1 MSAVLT
7 VERITD
13 IDTLALVEP
22 EWWTLWQR
30 SQTATPFQS
39 PAWQL
44 AWWAAFSPG
53 QLRVLAIRNE
63 DELAALVPLY
73 LETGTLGPRLLP
85 IGISLSDYID
95 VLTRPEAAGVLDEVV
110 GQLCRW
116 SEWDC
121 WEMEPVP
128 FGAALLRIP
137 SPEYCTRHVT
147 ESETCPVLD
156 LHQGYTD
163 AGTHAA
169 VPARQRRKLR
179 MARHRIARSGARI
192 ALVTTTEWSSGLWIE
207 ALFKLHALRW
217 QERGEPGVL
226 ADPRTRTF
234 QDAALPCLMR
244 RGIARLLAL
253 TIDGELAA
261 VYYGFTHRHRAYAYL
276 GGFDPRFSYYSPGT
290 LLLGRAIEDALREGV
305 REFHFLR
312 GAEDY
317 KYAWG
322 ATDRQTFR
330 VAFKKRSAHD

>member
-13 IDTLALVEP
+13 LDPLALIEL
-22 EWWTLWQR
+22 EWWTLWEH

-39 PAWQL
+39 PARQL
-44 AWWAAFSPG
+44 AWWEAFSPG

-63 DELAALVPLY
+63 DELTALVPLY

-85 IGISLSDYID
+85 IGISLSDYTD
-95 VLTRPEAAGVLDEVV
+95 VLAHPEAAGMADEVV

-116 SEWDC
+116 REWES

-128 FGAALLRIP
+128 SGAALLQIP
-137 SPEYCTRHVT
+137 SPDDCTRLVT
-147 ESETCPVLD
+147 ERETCPVLD
-156 LHQGYTD
+156 LHQECTD
-163 AGTHAA
+163 AGAHPAI
-169 VPARQRRKLR
+169 PARQRRKLR

-192 ALVTTTEWSSGLWIE
+192 AVVTTNEWSSRLWIE
-207 ALFKLHALRW
+207 ALFRLHTLRW
-217 QERGEPGVL
+217 QARREPGVL

-234 QDAALPCLMR
+234 HDAALPYLVR

-261 VYYGFTHRHRAYAYL
+261 VYYGFTRRHRAFAYL

-330 VAFKKRSAHD
+330 VVFKRRSSHD